1 MFPYTYTHTFVKTG
15 ALIAQPAWISF
26 DAATQKFSITIT
38 APTDIGVFFITSTAT
53 IPQDDGTGVN
63 RSKSCSFTLTVQSEC
78 VNTSITN
85 KTINAMSTKISQS
98 AATQDI
104 SFVDLIGTSLGD
116 SAYCGAKT
124 YTISPSLSFL
134 TLLGTTLTLYTT
146 NVADVGVHSVN
157 LTVSLANFPGVTP
170 ITKNI

>member
-1 MFPYTYTHTFVKTG
+1 MPTSLQFRRGTTAQNNAFTG
-15 ALIAQPAWISF
+15 AAGELSV
-26 DAATQKFSITIT
+26 DTQLN
-38 APTDIGVFFITSTAT
+38 VLRVH
-53 IPQDDGTGVN
+53 DGSVAGGYSLMTGAG
-63 RSKSCSFTLTVQSEC
+63 TV
-78 VNTSITN
+78 TITN

-134 TLLGTTLTLYTT
+134 TLSETTLTLSTT
-146 NVADVGVHSVN
+146 NVADVCN
-157 LTVSLANFPGVTP
+157 KTITLTVALAEFGLIPVL
-170 ITKNI
+170 TKTFTV